1 MRKQGAQFTR
11 RIDPMAAFR
20 SAGRQHPL
28 DTSQKIRLGVALR
41 THLEALRTGKADEYA
56 FHNLANAVNTSMVL
70 AENGGLGYEY
80 DDLIGGAQEALIQLK
95 ANGNHKGRWLLDGP
109 GLNAVN
115 QWLGVYEA
123 QLEIVSQQEAMN
135 ALNEVVR
142 RVSIGQVFEDQPQEP
157 LRITA

>member
-1 MRKQGAQFTR
+1 MRKRGAHFTR

-28 DTSQKIRLGVALR
+28 DMSQKIHLGVALR
-41 THLEALRTGKADEYA
+41 THLEALRTGKADAYA
-56 FHNLANAVNTSMVL
+56 FHNLANAVNTSMVM
-70 AENGGLGYEY
+70 AENGGPGSEY
-80 DDLIGGAQEALIQLK
+80 DELIGAAQEALIQLK

-109 GLNAVN
+109 NLNAVKA
-115 QWLGVYEA
+115 WLSVYEA

-142 RVSIGQVFEDQPQEP
+142 RIRIGQIFEEQGA
-157 LRITA
+157 TA